1 MDRKTILIIT
11 VVAGAVILISG
22 SLLAVFLTT
31 DSGNDDVEERILPNN
46 YYEMDYEIWK
56 EGELV
61 YKPKILGNTVKV
73 VVNQTNSL
81 NMPVEPIRWDLSI

>member
-22 SLLAVFLTT
+22 SLLAVLLST

-61 YKPKILGNTVKV
+61 YSRFYITW
-73 VVNQTNSL
+73 
-81 NMPVEPIRWDLSI
+81 PVLKLVF